1 MPNYIE
7 SKETIKSRS
16 KELKTLLESNLNYC
30 GDFVRLLE
38 TRGRFSIWDVKYDVV
53 LASAPRKRGCDYRVY
68 VSADTPYKDILKDA
82 FSEHLI
88 IDDYNCISVY
98 NSATMR
104 SHIRTFSKVKGWDK
118 RLTRLNK

>member
-38 TRGRFSIWDVKYDVV
+38 TCGRFSIWDVKYNVV
-53 LASAPRKRGCDYRVY
+53 LASAPRKRGYDYRVY
-68 VSADTPYKDILKDA
+68 VSVNTPYKDILKDA

-88 IDDYNCISVY
+88 IDDYDYLSVY
-98 NSATMR
+98 NTATMR

-118 RLTRLNK
+118 RLVRLNK